1 MNTTKELAAVG
12 SSPSS
17 SAKESKPT
25 VTANECCMCG
35 DYGITS
41 ELYRCNLCSFR
52 SQHRYCSNLYPKAET
67 YELCNW
73 CLRKDDGSI
82 ISTGHHE
89 QQTSDK
95 RSSQSRKTIM
105 IKNNN
110 PVRLKIQLRRCNSQI
125 LNNNNNNND
134 PVKKQKCLERLSSSS
149 SLSSPSSSGAGRKNT
164 NNNKTMTIS
173 NATEES
179 ESLIRRTKSED
190 ISNSSSSS
198 AGVVKQVFRG
208 KARRYKLL
216 EEVSS

>member
-1 MNTTKELAAVG
+1 MTAIKELAVIG

-25 VTANECCMCG
+25 VITYECCMCG
-35 DYGITS
+35 DYGIPN

-73 CLRKDDGSI
+73 CLKKDDGSI
-82 ISTGHHE
+82 ITTGHHE
-89 QQTSDK
+89 QKTSDK
-95 RSSQSRKTIM
+95 RSSRSEKTIT
-105 IKNNN
+105 IKNSN

-125 LNNNNNNND
+125 LNNNNNSND
-134 PVKKQKCLERLSSSS
+134 PVKKQRCLERLSSSSS
-149 SLSSPSSSGAGRKNT
+149 SLSSPSSSGVGRKN
-164 NNNKTMTIS
+164 NNNRMMLIS

-198 AGVVKQVFRG
+198 GVVKQVFRG

>member
-1 MNTTKELAAVG
+1 MTSTKELAA
-12 SSPSS
+12 PSC
-17 SAKESKPT
+17 AKESKPT
-25 VTANECCMCG
+25 VIATECCMCG
-35 DYGITS
+35 DYG
-41 ELYRCNLCSFR
+41 LANQLFRCNLCVFR

-73 CLRKDDGSI
+73 CLRKDDGTTMS
-82 ISTGHHE
+82 SSGHHHE

-95 RSSQSRKTIM
+95 SSSSQPEKTIM
-105 IKNNN
+105 IKQNK

-125 LNNNNNNND
+125 LNNNNSSSSTNS
-134 PVKKQKCLERLSSSS
+134 PVKKQRCLERLSSSS
-149 SLSSPSSSGAGRKNT
+149 SLTPSAASGAGRKNT
-164 NNNKTMTIS
+164 NNKMMIIS

-190 ISNSSSSS
+190 ISKSAPSSP
-198 AGVVKQVFRG
+198 VVKQVFRG

>member
-25 VTANECCMCG
+25 VVANECCMCG
-35 DYGITS
+35 DYGITN

-95 RSSQSRKTIM
+95 RSSQSGKTIM

-134 PVKKQKCLERLSSSS
+134 PVKKQRCLERLSSS